1 MKAAAELKYHPNLHA
16 RTLAGGRSRTIG
28 MIVSNTVHIPRQEI
42 GHVAFECLV
51 PGRNSPRIPG
61 RDIVIDPEFVVRQ
74 STGPAKKK

>member
-1 MKAAAELKYHPNLHA
+1 
-16 RTLAGGRSRTIG
+16 
-28 MIVSNTVHIPRQEI
+28 VHIPRQEI